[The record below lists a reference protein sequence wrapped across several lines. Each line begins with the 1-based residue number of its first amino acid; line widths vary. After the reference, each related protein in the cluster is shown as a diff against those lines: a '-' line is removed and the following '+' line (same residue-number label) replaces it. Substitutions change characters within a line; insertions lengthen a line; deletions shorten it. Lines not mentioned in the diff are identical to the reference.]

1 MVLNLSGTSKYD
13 PSIHWVY
20 KVGID
25 GKVAS
30 DLYFYVDDGRPIAG
44 SAEASWR
51 ATQQVCQLLCVL
63 GIQDTC

>member
-1 MVLNLSGTSKYD
+1 MVLNLSGTFKYD
-13 PSIHWVY
+13 PSMPWIY

-51 ATQQVCQLLCVL
+51 AT
-63 GIQDTC
+63 